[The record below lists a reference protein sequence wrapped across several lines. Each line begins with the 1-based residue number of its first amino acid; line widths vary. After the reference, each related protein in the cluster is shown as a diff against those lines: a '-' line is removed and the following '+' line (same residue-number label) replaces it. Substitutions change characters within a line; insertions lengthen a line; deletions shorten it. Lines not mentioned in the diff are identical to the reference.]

1 MHLKP
6 LNIIGILMMLFA
18 AFLLATHYLDQIILS
33 ITYPFLEGSS
43 KGKSVLLFGL
53 MGSMLL
59 FYPLFKQKGT
69 IANKISSINPKFS
82 FDGHKYLK
90 FTIIIILFTYLFGI
104 LLEFWVRFKFG
115 VSPFTMF
122 ISFNP
127 EASTTSITH
136 SHIFKSILGYLIQ
149 VLGIHVPS
157 GVNTGLSIA
166 QYIPIIAFA
175 IFIMFPLVY
184 LTGLIALSQKRDF
197 HKVII
202 AFSLT
207 VSLIGM
213 LDGGLFSTP
222 ALLGLFGL
230 LLVYFVKNPLSVKG
244 VIAPWIIIILFIIL
258 RFSIGIVGT
267 NTDFHEIT
275 VINPSDNIDING
287 YTVLSLEKIDNKM
300 IIKVPGN
307 IHDKL
312 LLSSLTDDLKGKCDG
327 FFLSW
332 NAYVWI

>member
-1 MHLKP
+1 
-6 LNIIGILMMLFA
+6 MMLFA
-18 AFLLATHYLDQIILS
+18 FFLYITHYLDQTILS
-33 ITYPFLEGSS
+33 ITYHFLEGSS
-43 KGKSVLLFGL
+43 KGKSVLLFSL
-53 MGSMLL
+53 MSSMLI
-59 FYPLFKQKGT
+59 FYPLFNQKGT
-69 IANKISSINPKFS
+69 ISNKISSLSPKLS
-82 FDGHKYLK
+82 FDGQKYLK
-90 FTIIIILFTYLFGI
+90 YTIIIIFFTYLFGI
-104 LLEFWVRFKFG
+104 LLELWVRFKFG

-136 SHIFKSILGYLIQ
+136 SHMLKSILGYLIQ
-149 VLGIHVPS
+149 VLGIYVPS

-166 QYIPIIAFA
+166 QYIPPIVFA

-230 LLVYFVKNPLSVKG
+230 LLVYFVKKPLSVKG
-244 VIAPWIIIILFIIL
+244 VLAPWIIVILFIIL
-258 RFSIGIVGT
+258 RFSIGIFGT
-267 NTDFHEIT
+267 NTEFHEIT
-275 VINPSDNIDING
+275 VINTSDNLDLNG
-287 YTVLSLEKIDNKM
+287 YTVLGLEKTRDKM
-300 IIKVPGN
+300 IIRVPGN

-332 NAYVWI
+332 NAYLWI